1 VIHGSMN
8 FTKAAEWKNAE
19 NLLGIKGDAAPS

>member
-1 VIHGSMN
+1 MN

-19 NLLGIKGDAAPS
+19 NLLGIKGDAAPSE

>member
-1 VIHGSMN
+1 MN

-19 NLLGIKGDAAPS
+19 NPLGIKGDAAPSEK